1 MKISLLILLFGIC
14 SIGFATAYSQFPGS
28 VKAFKYKPTM
38 VPYVCGDEL
47 IEDSDCQAG
56 IPPLV
61 QYKQGITS
69 ENISCKKVLE
79 LVLKNSN
86 NSPACIKSSSA
97 KILVDR
103 GWASIISSKNDLQV
117 PPNPIIISKI
127 RDVGAKPLV
136 LANEN
141 FVMRDHT
148 PNISITLSEVY
159 GWDVMDFKGTG
170 FRGLH
175 VIDIIISNDQGFEIE
190 LKTKTS
196 NITGNL
202 DMPWI
207 IPETMKS
214 GDYEIEITDQ
224 VSSHHLKINLKR

>member
-1 MKISLLILLFGIC
+1 MKIILLILLFGIC
-14 SIGFATAYSQFPGS
+14 SIGFATAYSQFPGT

-47 IEDSDCQAG
+47 IEGTDCLAR
-56 IPPLV
+56 ISPLM

-69 ENISCKKVLE
+69 EKISCKKGLE

-103 GWASIISSKNDLQV
+103 GWASIISSKTDLQV
-117 PPNPIIISKI
+117 PTDPIIISKI
-127 RDVGAKPLV
+127 RDIGAMPLV

-159 GWDVMDFKGTG
+159 GWDIMDFKGTG

-175 VIDIIISNDQGFEIE
+175 VIDIIISNDQGFEVE

-196 NITGNL
+196 QITGNL

-214 GDYEIEITDQ
+214 GDYDVEITDQ
-224 VSSHHLKINLKR
+224 VSSHHLKINLQR

>member
-1 MKISLLILLFGIC
+1 M
-14 SIGFATAYSQFPGS
+14 
-28 VKAFKYKPTM
+28 
-38 VPYVCGDEL
+38 
-47 IEDSDCQAG
+47 
-56 IPPLV
+56 
-61 QYKQGITS
+61 
-69 ENISCKKVLE
+69 
-79 LVLKNSN
+79 KNSN
-86 NSPACIKSSSA
+86 NSPACIKSSST

-103 GWASIISSKNDLQV
+103 GWASIIYSKTDLQV
-117 PPNPIIISKI
+117 PTDSIIISKI
-127 RDVGAKPLV
+127 RDIGAKPLV

-141 FVMRDHT
+141 FVMIDYT

-175 VIDIIISNDQGFEIE
+175 VIDIIISNDQGFETE

-196 NITGNL
+196 KISGNL

-214 GDYEIEITDQ
+214 GEYDIEITDQ
-224 VSSHHLKINLKR
+224 VSSHHLKINLQR

>member
-1 MKISLLILLFGIC
+1 MKISLFILLFGIC

-47 IEDSDCQAG
+47 FEGTNCQAE
-56 IPPLV
+56 IPPLM

-69 ENISCKKVLE
+69 EKISCKKGLE

-86 NSPACIKSSSA
+86 SSPACIKSSSA
-97 KILVDR
+97 KILVER
-103 GWASIISSKNDLQV
+103 GWASIIYSKNDLQV
-117 PPNPIIISKI
+117 PPDPIITSII
-127 RDVGAKPLV
+127 RDIGAKPLV
-136 LANEN
+136 LTNES
-141 FVMRDHT
+141 FVMMDFT
-148 PNISITLSEVY
+148 PNISITLSEVS
-159 GWDVMDFKGTG
+159 GWDVMVFKGTG

-196 NITGNL
+196 KISGNL

-214 GDYEIEITDQ
+214 GEYDIEITDQ
-224 VSSHHLKINLKR
+224 VSSHHLKINLQR

>member
-1 MKISLLILLFGIC
+1 LKISLLILLFGIC

-47 IEDSDCQAG
+47 IEGTDCQAE
-56 IPPLV
+56 IPPLM

-69 ENISCKKVLE
+69 EKISCKKGLE

-117 PPNPIIISKI
+117 PPNPILISKI
-127 RDVGAKPLV
+127 RDIGAKPLV

-196 NITGNL
+196 KITGNL

-214 GDYEIEITDQ
+214 GDYDIEITDQ